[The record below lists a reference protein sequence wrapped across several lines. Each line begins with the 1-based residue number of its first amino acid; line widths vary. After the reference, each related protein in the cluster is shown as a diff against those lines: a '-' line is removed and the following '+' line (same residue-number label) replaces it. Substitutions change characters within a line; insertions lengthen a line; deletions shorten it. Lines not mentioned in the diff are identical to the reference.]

1 MAFKRHH
8 FAPLTSIMHPDT
20 QILDLVFQVP
30 HRHRTN
36 VRVEV
41 TINVNPEKTGCHL
54 ILPSEPLAAMNFPVC
69 RAILKA
75 PNDVGYAATYGWVQA
90 VLERPLPANP
100 NTLSKEVAWYTD
112 PIPITEQLNY
122 PFCWFGPEA
131 QLFDAPFRTE
141 RRDMDWTCHS
151 FLTYLPDALV
161 SKKVCPILAFEWG
174 FEISGGRVSIKGLRL
189 LDIQEAWERQRG
201 LWEGKF
207 PGWIFERVDE
217 GISVQVVEV

>member
-1 MAFKRHH
+1 
-8 FAPLTSIMHPDT
+8 MHSDT
-20 QILDLVFQVP
+20 HTLNLAFQVP
-30 HRHRTN
+30 QRHRTN

-41 TINVNPEKTGCHL
+41 TTNANPNKIGCHL
-54 ILPSEPLAAMNFPVC
+54 ILPSEPSAAMDFPVC

-75 PNDVGYAATYGWVQA
+75 PDDVGYAATYGWVQT
-90 VLERPLPANP
+90 VLERPLPATDSD
-100 NTLSKEVAWYTD
+100 TLTKEAEWYTD

-141 RRDMDWTCHS
+141 RRNMEWTCHS
-151 FLTYLPDALV
+151 FLTYIPDALV

-174 FEISGGRVSIKGLRL
+174 FEISGGRVSIKRLRL

-201 LWEGKF
+201 LWEGRF
-207 PGWIFERVDE
+207 TGWIFERVNGDV
-217 GISVQVVEV
+217 SVQPS